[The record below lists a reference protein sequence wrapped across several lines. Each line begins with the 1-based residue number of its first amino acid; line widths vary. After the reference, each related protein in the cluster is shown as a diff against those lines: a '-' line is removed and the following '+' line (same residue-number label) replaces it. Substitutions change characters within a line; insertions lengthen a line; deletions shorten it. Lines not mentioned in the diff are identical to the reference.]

1 MSIAVTGRPGPD
13 PKIVNPTFV
22 EPLLDLIKQGVPGYV
37 AAESM
42 HLRRES
48 FFMYLRKGGHPR
60 HAASKDYVPLEHAVE
75 PYKTFAQD
83 VLAAE
88 ATAHLDIIKTVH
100 LKVQN
105 DVNAGIKYLRARWP
119 DEYAQVAGRSVESED
134 TGQEPSPVLQVS
146 LSDFLAMQRQARDG
160 GAADGR

>member
-1 MSIAVTGRPGPD
+1 MSSAVTGRPGPD

-37 AAESM
+37 AAESLQ
-42 HLRRES
+42 LRRES

-60 HAASKDYVPLEHAVE
+60 HAASKDYVAPEHAVE
-75 PYKTFAQD
+75 PYKSFAQE

-88 ATAHLDIIKTVH
+88 ATAHLDIIKTIH
-100 LKVQN
+100 QKVQN

-119 DEYAQVAGRSVESED
+119 DEYAQVAGRPVESED
-134 TGQEPSPVLQVS
+134 TGQEPPQVLQVS
-146 LSDFLAMQRQARDG
+146 LSDFLAMQQQLREGVAI
-160 GAADGR
+160 DGR

>member
-13 PKIVNPTFV
+13 PKIVSPTFV

-60 HAASKDYVPLEHAVE
+60 HAASKDYVAPEHAVE

-100 LKVQN
+100 QKVQN

-119 DEYAQVAGRSVESED
+119 DEYAQVAGRPVESED
-134 TGQEPSPVLQVS
+134 TEREPAPVLQVS
-146 LSDFLAMQRQARDG
+146 LSDFLAMQQQLREGVAI
-160 GAADGR
+160 DGR

>member
-13 PKIVNPTFV
+13 PKIVEPAFV
-22 EPLLDLIKQGVPGYV
+22 QPLLDLITQGVPGYV

-60 HAASKDYVPLEHAVE
+60 HAASKDYVAPEHAVE
-75 PYKTFAQD
+75 PYKSFAEE

-88 ATAHLDIIKTVH
+88 AIAHLDIIRTVH
-100 LKVQN
+100 QKIQN

-119 DEYAQVAGRSVESED
+119 DEYAQVAGRPVESED
-134 TGQEPSPVLQVS
+134 AGLEPPAVLQVS
-146 LSDFLAMQRQARDG
+146 LSDFLAMQRQAREGVMSDG
-160 GAADGR
+160 G

>member
-13 PKIVNPTFV
+13 PKIVNATFV

-60 HAASKDYVPLEHAVE
+60 HASSKDYVAPEQAVE
-75 PYKTFAQD
+75 PYKTFAQE

-119 DEYAQVAGRSVESED
+119 DEYAQVAGRPVESED
-134 TGQEPSPVLQVS
+134 TGQEPAPVLQVS
-146 LSDFLAMQRQARDG
+146 LSDFVAMQRQARDG

>member
-1 MSIAVTGRPGPD
+1 MSMAVTGRPGPD
-13 PKIVNPTFV
+13 PKIVEPAFV
-22 EPLLDLIKQGVPGYV
+22 QPLLDLITQGVPGYV

-60 HAASKDYVPLEHAVE
+60 HAASKDYVAPEHAVE
-75 PYKTFAQD
+75 PYKSFAQE

-88 ATAHLDIIKTVH
+88 AIAHLDIIRTVH
-100 LKVQN
+100 QKVQN

-119 DEYAQVAGRSVESED
+119 DEYAQVARQPVETED
-134 TGQEPSPVLQVS
+134 TGQEAPPILQIS
-146 LSDFLAMQRQARDG
+146 LSDFVAMQRQAREG
-160 GAADGR
+160 VMSDGR

>member
-1 MSIAVTGRPGPD
+1 MSISVTGRPGPD
-13 PKIVNPTFV
+13 PKIVNPAFV
-22 EPLLDLIKQGVPGYV
+22 QPLLDLIKQGVPGYV

-60 HAASKDYVPLEHAVE
+60 HAASKDYVAPEHAVE

-119 DEYAQVAGRSVESED
+119 DEYAQVARQPVESED
-134 TGQEPSPVLQVS
+134 TGQEPPQVLQVS
-146 LSDFLAMQRQARDG
+146 LSDFLAMQQQLREGVAI
-160 GAADGR
+160 DGR

>member
-13 PKIVNPTFV
+13 PRIVDSAFV
-22 EPLLDLIKQGVPGYV
+22 QSLLDLIKEGVPGYV

-42 HLRRES
+42 QLRRES

-60 HAASKDYVPLEHAVE
+60 HAKSKDFVSVEDAVE
-75 PYKTFAQD
+75 PYKTFAQE

-88 ATAHLDIIKTVH
+88 AMAHLDIIKTVH
-100 LKVQN
+100 QKVQN

-119 DEYAQVAGRSVESED
+119 DEYAQVARQPVEIEDAGRESL
-134 TGQEPSPVLQVS
+134 PILQIS
-146 LSDFLAMQRQARDG
+146 LSDFVEMQRQAREGVATDE
-160 GAADGR
+160 R